1 MASYHGDIS
10 NYWEKGTGLPDRGPE
25 EINTMGVC
33 SLHAFDDLL
42 KQKKAMMTKYIH
54 GNSH

>member
-10 NYWEKGTGLPDRGPE
+10 NYWEKGTGLPARGPE
-25 EINTMGVC
+25 EINTVGVC

-54 GNSH
+54 